1 VGVLPL
7 LTFAALVATALVP
20 LGLSWFVPH
29 RSWALLVLISAV
41 AGVALTGLA
50 VARAGYR
57 ARHALRVRRALLR
70 PMVEM
75 ALHLSPVVLL
85 TLVFPIASERIA
97 GTEVGGA
104 GLTELLLAS
113 SLTVPWLSQAVC
125 LPMYRAIGPLMNDGD
140 MDKIQRRFVQVWPTV
155 FLQCLPV
162 VVLFAVP
169 VEIAM
174 GWSVSALAAYLMLCI
189 LHLAFAQSLVVI
201 NVARRRVQWA
211 VAWACYAGALFL
223 FPTVWY
229 LPPLVGLFTQLVL
242 MRRHLRVMR
251 RPVWL
256 DRRDVARDLGRGL
269 LLGSVLWSDKLMLF
283 LKSDGVFE
291 VNTVFLAL
299 LPAILAYNY
308 YFVRL
313 APIFDGSVEAV
324 RTAMEHEGNRV
335 LSRRSTALSAV
346 VTASIGRTAL
356 LGAGFGLLVTCLV
369 GLTEPTATP
378 LVAAVSVASW
388 FFMMN
393 TVLCYK
399 LDYIG
404 QQAQAQAFSA
414 VHLVACLVIFLAFPV
429 GPALYAWLVLIEA
442 VLFAVALQAC
452 LTQWRS
458 AEYALFWR
466 HATAW

>member
-1 VGVLPL
+1 MGVLSLATLGALVGTVLVPL
-7 LTFAALVATALVP
+7 VLSSVGARAFAALFGLVACVV
-20 LGLSWFVPH
+20 GV
-29 RSWALLVLISAV
+29 VLAGFAV
-41 AGVALTGLA
+41 VR
-50 VARAGYR
+50 VGYV
-57 ARHALRVRRALLR
+57 ARHAVRTRR
-70 PMVEM
+70 PVVGPTVEM

-85 TLVFPIASERIA
+85 TLVFPIASARIA
-97 GTEVGGA
+97 DAQVGGA
-104 GLTELLLAS
+104 GLTVLLLAS

-125 LPMYRAIGPLMNDGD
+125 LPMYRAIGPLMHEGD
-140 MDKIQRRFVQVWPTV
+140 MDKIQRRFVEVWPTV

-162 VVLFAVP
+162 VALFAVP
-169 VEIAM
+169 VQLAM
-174 GWSVSALAAYLMLCI
+174 GWPVPALGVYVVLCV

-211 VAWACYAGALFL
+211 IAWACYAAALFL
-223 FPTVWY
+223 FPTLWY
-229 LPPLVGLFTQLVL
+229 LPPLVGLFSQLVL
-242 MRRHLRVMR
+242 MRRHLRRLR

-256 DRRDVARDLGRGL
+256 ERTDVALDLGRGL

-283 LKSDGVFE
+283 LKSGGVFE
-291 VNTVFLAL
+291 VSIVFLAL

-324 RTAMEHEGNRV
+324 RTAMEREAHRV
-335 LSRRSTALSAV
+335 LIRRSTALSAV

-356 LGAGFGLLVTCLV
+356 MGAAFGLVVTGLV
-369 GLTEPTATP
+369 GVNAPTSAP

-388 FFMMN
+388 LFMMN

-404 QQAQAQAFSA
+404 QKAQAQAFSA
-414 VHLVACLVIFLAFPV
+414 VHLAACLVAFLLLPV
-429 GPALYAWLVLIEA
+429 GPSLYAWLIGIESL
-442 VLFAVALQAC
+442 LFVAALQAC
-452 LTQWRS
+452 LAQWSS